1 MPADKKLAL
10 DLAINLQKGDMSI
23 EDLNKQLEE
32 AKKLL
37 EDVGEESS
45 DEFKALSQVVTDTE
59 KSIEDMN
66 GELSKT
72 KKGFEETADAQKK
85 AGQSSNIFS
94 KGLKAVGVGLKGLGI
109 GIVVG
114 AIKLFYDAISKNQ
127 KIMDALSTALG
138 TIGILFEK
146 VFSVIFNTV
155 ESVSKATNGFSGLTA
170 VMKGLLTIGVT
181 PLKLAFDSIKLIIQQ
196 SQLAWEQ
203 SFFGG
208 KDPEKI
214 KQLTADIKAT
224 QESIQETGK
233 EAVEAGKSVVNNVGK
248 AVTEV
253 GSVIGGAVEGV
264 QEISIKGAVELA
276 KANTELKNSAAIA
289 AAQQGLLIEKYDQQA
304 EKLRQTRDEER
315 NSLSERKK
323 ANDELLNVLDEQEKA
338 MLSQA
343 SLQVAAAQAA
353 VEANDNTETQTAL
366 IEALANKQGVLAQV
380 EGLRSEQKANDLALD
395 RERMEMDKVLAQS
408 EADLAYQ
415 RQVFDAQQIED
426 KVEQAQKLRD
436 IELQR
441 QEDEEAR
448 LQQIVD
454 NANAETQAK
463 IDAQIAL
470 DTFKE
475 ESRQKNIEADV
486 AVLEATVAANKAK
499 NDKIKKDDDD
509 AEKDREELRKLA
521 LGAITSIAKSL
532 AAGNE
537 KDQKKAFQI
546 NKAVSI
552 GQAIQNTAQGVTKAF
567 GQGGVAGFATGALV
581 AAAGAAQIATIA
593 KTKFKGGE
601 QGVQSPNTSQVN
613 QSLGGGLAGL
623 QPRGFTSPL
632 LDTGAQTT
640 KVIVTETDIRNV
652 SRNVDGVYSRATVVQ

>member
-170 VMKGLLTIGVT
+170 VMKGLLTIGIT

-448 LQQIVD
+448 L
-454 NANAETQAK
+454 
-463 IDAQIAL
+463 
-470 DTFKE
+470 
-475 ESRQKNIEADV
+475 
-486 AVLEATVAANKAK
+486 
-499 NDKIKKDDDD
+499 
-509 AEKDREELRKLA
+509 DR
-521 LGAITSIAKSL
+521 KS
-532 AAGNE
+532 
-537 KDQKKAFQI
+537 
-546 NKAVSI
+546 
-552 GQAIQNTAQGVTKAF
+552 
-567 GQGGVAGFATGALV
+567 
-581 AAAGAAQIATIA
+581 
-593 KTKFKGGE
+593 
-601 QGVQSPNTSQVN
+601 
-613 QSLGGGLAGL
+613 
-623 QPRGFTSPL
+623 
-632 LDTGAQTT
+632 
-640 KVIVTETDIRNV
+640 
-652 SRNVDGVYSRATVVQ
+652 VV